1 MDLKGISGSNINVCK
16 IRDDVPIEKY
26 KSTLTSNKLAEV
38 VVQDGKDKLVIFAT
52 DLNVKNKFFGG
63 LPAVGSQVDFG
74 SVKGTVISV
83 KRGATGG
90 MNDSALKSN
99 EKEIRDLCVKTPD
112 ELAKN
117 ASEELNSKISDAEK
131 KSDSN
136 TNTFSI
142 YGTQVTK
149 EDAEEWLK
157 NNPYL
162 SQSPRLVKLADFK
175 TIDGK
180 VDANE
185 LSKIASGGAVVLNGP
200 NSFYLPGEKKQE
212 SPAQQIQQ
220 PTRQPVSAQ
229 EAYYKRK
236 NAEANAKA
244 AGQVAGILA
253 GALFGAVNETL
264 R

>member
-16 IRDDVPIEKY
+16 IRDDIPIGKY
-26 KSTLTSNKLAEV
+26 KSALALNKLTEV

-52 DLNVKNKFFGG
+52 DLNVKNKVFGG
-63 LPAVGSQVDFG
+63 LPAVGSKVDFG
-74 SVKGTVISV
+74 DVKGTVVAV
-83 KRGATGG
+83 KRGSTGV
-90 MNDSALKSN
+90 MNDNLIKAN
-99 EKEIRDLCVKTPD
+99 EKEIRDLCVKTPTD
-112 ELAKN
+112 LAKDAN
-117 ASEELNSKISDAEK
+117 EELSSKISEAEK

-142 YGTQVTK
+142 YGTQVAK
-149 EDAEEWLK
+149 EDADEWLK

-229 EAYYKRK
+229 ENYYKRK
-236 NAEANAKA
+236 NAEANAEA
-244 AGQVAGILA
+244 AGQVAGLLA
-253 GALFGAVNETL
+253 GALFGAVNKTL